1 MRDYLKYTLEIRKKN
16 LSNFKVKKF
25 RPNEFFERYV
35 FLKAI
40 RQKYSEIS
48 EKIAKKSNLESN
60 NENEGTMNIIIKTI
74 IEMIFLVIIDY
85 NDYNIEK
92 NIQIN
97 Y

>member
-1 MRDYLKYTLEIRKKN
+1 MN
-16 LSNFKVKKF
+16 
-25 RPNEFFERYV
+25 
-35 FLKAI
+35 FLKDTYSSKRFVRNI
-40 RQKYSEIS
+40 PKSQKRSQR
-48 EKIAKKSNLESN
+48 KSNLESN